1 MLPTVDSHVARS
13 QEDRPEQVIELPDL
27 GPGTYYVMVRGSYTW
42 WSGGYS
48 VLARTAEQLP
58 ALALGAALGDGV
70 GDAQSRFY
78 RLELPSSAH
87 LVLTL
92 QNDHGR
98 SRHALYIQRDVLP
111 TVDSHVARS
120 QEDRPEQVI
129 ELPD

>member
-1 MLPTVDSHVARS
+1 MRQRLFLFLVPVLGFCPPLSAQVA
-13 QEDRPEQVIELPDL
+13 DL
-27 GPGTYYVMVRGSYTW
+27 YLDVPLNGSI
-42 WSGGYS
+42 
-48 VLARTAEQLP
+48 
-58 ALALGAALGDGV
+58 GDG
-70 GDAQSRFY
+70 QSTFY
-78 RLELPSSAH
+78 RLSVPTTAH

-92 QNDHGR
+92 QNHHGR